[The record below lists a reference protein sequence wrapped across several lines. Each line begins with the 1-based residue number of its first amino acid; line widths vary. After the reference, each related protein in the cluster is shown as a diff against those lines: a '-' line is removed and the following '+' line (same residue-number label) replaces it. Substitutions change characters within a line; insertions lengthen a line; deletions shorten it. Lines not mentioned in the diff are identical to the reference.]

1 MAHTQ
6 PKGFTLIEIIITS
19 SILAAILTLVGTLAS
34 TGLRSWTQN
43 RDQVEAQ
50 ETARTA
56 LARVSKLIRE
66 AQPADN
72 GSYTIAAASDQSLTF
87 YADADNDGANEQ
99 VRIFLQGT
107 QLKMGVI
114 KPSGSPVTYPAGN
127 ETLQVLANNVRDG
140 GNPIFTY
147 FDGNF
152 TGTEPALTSPI
163 AIQNVRLVHVKMTVD
178 VDTAKAPVALE
189 LETNMAFRNLKDNL

>member
-1 MAHTQ
+1 MALKSHQ
-6 PKGFTLIEIIITS
+6 GFTLIEIIITS

-34 TGLRSWTQN
+34 TGLRSWAQN

-50 ETARTA
+50 ETGRTA
-56 LARVSKLIRE
+56 FARVSKLIRE

-114 KPSGSPVTYPAGN
+114 KPTGSPVTYPAGN
-127 ETLQVLANNVRDG
+127 ATLQVLANNIRDG

-152 TGTEPALTSPI
+152 TGTEPALTTPI
-163 AIQNVRLVHVKMTVD
+163 AIQNVRLVHVKITVD
-178 VDTAKAPVALE
+178 ADTTKAPNALI